1 LLLLLLILRPKLLE
15 ASISSLNPASFLCP
29 AVVAIVFVIWMEADS
44 GVISGRVVKLS
55 EVIISL
61 ALGGSKV
68 NNKIVLRSFSVSV
81 KVNVLKRLSAVFKRS
96 KQVLKHWN
104 NFVKSTKSACFTTSF
119 KPLGSV
125 LKRPEAVDILC
136 DHRLVS

>member
-29 AVVAIVFVIWMEADS
+29 AVVAIVFVIWIEADS
-44 GVISGRVVKLS
+44 SVISGRVVKLS

-68 NNKIVLRSFSVSV
+68 NNKMVLRSFSVSV
-81 KVNVLKRLSAVFKRS
+81 EVDVLKRLSAVFKRS
-96 KQVLKHWN
+96 KQVLKH
-104 NFVKSTKSACFTTSF
+104 
-119 KPLGSV
+119 
-125 LKRPEAVDILC
+125 
-136 DHRLVS
+136 